1 VSRSKRTRRG
11 YTIFEVMMAIAVLT
25 VGAAGVIALQKT
37 TQIANTN
44 ARNLATANA
53 IALSWV
59 ERLRMDALQWNNPNG
74 ANDLVDTRWLNMV
87 NTSAG
92 VWFSPT
98 MVAGVA
104 SNRADVLGADLF
116 PGDNA
121 PAGFCTHVRLSNLS
135 AGLLRAEV
143 RTVWIRSGRV
153 IDCDVLP
160 NTIDVDQ
167 TLAKPIGYGAV
178 YVTTAIINNVTP
190 GG

>member
-1 VSRSKRTRRG
+1 MKRRNRG
-11 YTIFEVMMAIAVLT
+11 YTMFEVMMALAVLT

-53 IALSWV
+53 IALSWA
-59 ERLRMDALQWNNPNG
+59 ERLQMDAAQWNNPNG
-74 ANDLVDTRWLNMV
+74 APDLGDTRWLNMV
-87 NTSAG
+87 TVNAG

-98 MVAGVA
+98 PVAPTA

-121 PAGFCTHVRLSNLS
+121 PAGFCTHVRLSNLYP
-135 AGLLRAEV
+135 GLLRAEI
-143 RTVWIRSGRV
+143 RTVWIRSGRA
-153 IDCDVLP
+153 IDCSVQP
-160 NTIDVDQ
+160 NTIDADQ
-167 TLAKPIGYGAV
+167 TLPKPIGYGAV
-178 YVTTAIINNVTP
+178 YITTAILNNVTV